1 MLFRSLLVSLA
12 RGFLK
17 EPAFGFVDSLYVL
30 FVSMWFTE
38 FDYFLLP
45 TQKTAGLG
53 QIEPE

>member
-1 MLFRSLLVSLA
+1 LA